1 MAINIKKAKPVPNK
15 KTAKQVISEK
25 TQVAG
30 IVETSVAHSKTGS
43 EVVKTTVQPLRE
55 VPKVYANVGVQAQR
69 TINLGDFNS
78 VKVGVSIHM
87 PCDPESVDACYEEC
101 LAWVDTRMASLT
113 EEHDG
118 GSQSQD
124 N

>member
-1 MAINIKKAKPVPNK
+1 MAINIKKAKSTPVPETTK
-15 KTAKQVISEK
+15 
-25 TQVAG
+25 VAG
-30 IVETSVAHSKTGS
+30 IVETSVKHSKTGS

-55 VPKVYANVGVQAQR
+55 VPMVYANVGVQAQR
-69 TINLGDFNS
+69 TINLGDYNS

-87 PCDPESVDACYEEC
+87 PCDPEDVDGCYDEC

-124 N
+124 D

>member
-1 MAINIKKAKPVPNK
+1 MAITVKKGKKAAVPETTK
-15 KTAKQVISEK
+15 
-25 TQVAG
+25 VAG
-30 IVETSVAHSKTGS
+30 IVETSVKHGKTGS

-69 TINLGDFNS
+69 TINLGEYNS

-87 PCDPESVDACYEEC
+87 PCDPESVDECYEEC

-118 GSQSQD
+118 GSQPQD
-124 N
+124 E